1 MFKAAVFDIGQTM
14 VDYKKPMNWSKL
26 YRPAFEQI
34 AEKYH
39 YDFSELHYQNA
50 GDVLAKYNTRINP
63 RDREVSSAQIF
74 TEILRG
80 MDINLED
87 IEQVKESFYAYFR
100 QDCSLFPDVEPT
112 LKRLSG
118 KGIKLATLSDVAYGM
133 DNVYALADIE
143 SVIRYIDY
151 PFTSND
157 TGYRKSCTKSLE
169 ILSEKMQINISEI
182 VFAGDEEKDMVC
194 AKNAGAYG
202 VLINRDEALRNYGQ
216 DWTIHTLTELL
227 SLFDTGK

>member
-1 MFKAAVFDIGQTM
+1 
-14 VDYKKPMNWSKL
+14 MNWSKL
-26 YRPAFEQI
+26 YRQAFEQI

-112 LKRLSG
+112 LSSP
-118 KGIKLATLSDVAYGM
+118 A
-133 DNVYALADIE
+133 
-143 SVIRYIDY
+143 
-151 PFTSND
+151 
-157 TGYRKSCTKSLE
+157 KSLFKNV
-169 ILSEKMQINISEI
+169 LTKVFQIQ
-182 VFAGDEEKDMVC
+182 VVC
-194 AKNAGAYG
+194 
-202 VLINRDEALRNYGQ
+202 VL
-216 DWTIHTLTELL
+216 
-227 SLFDTGK
+227 